1 MIANNTLP
9 ASLPPDI
16 MVSFPKFPMHKE
28 SFHPFVGPEK
38 KSDEVNGLERK
49 WVSKEPYNIIFNPQ
63 NGAKGKDRT
72 NLI

>member
-1 MIANNTLP
+1 MQ
-9 ASLPPDI
+9 
-16 MVSFPKFPMHKE
+16 KE